1 MVGKNERSDTDEK
14 KDIRNIGTTVE
25 EREEE
30 KREILSETCFLGFGG
45 VRYRIASKLAEGTF
59 CSCKDDRE
67 RYAAAKKRD
76 ERQGFESK
84 ETKGRGRDSRVFSA
98 GTAGL
103 PPEKVVS

>member
-25 EREEE
+25 ERRGKK
-30 KREILSETCFLGFGG
+30 KRNTQRDLFLGFGG

-59 CSCKDDRE
+59 CSWNDDRE
-67 RYAAAKKRD
+67 RYAAVKKRD